1 MAVCLSGLTGP
12 AAFHTVGEPAT
23 LWQRWRIWKDEFELF
38 VTASGIDDPK
48 QQRALLL
55 HLAGPGVREIFRTI
69 PEETKGDA
77 KDYKKAMESLN
88 DYFKLKKNIP
98 KARQNFLGAT
108 PAPGERINNFV
119 TRLSSL
125 AEHCKYG
132 EEKDHMTRDQVL
144 THIKDKNLKSKLYR
158 SENLT
163 LSKLLEV
170 VSQYHDKDALILV
183 QPEDQINRVQLAEK
197 HTTSQMKYQGRC
209 WNCNKI
215 GHQAKDCRCSRDHV
229 CESCGRLGHFAVCC
243 RYQQEHAS
251 NTTHPTNHGRTRPLQ
266 ARKGKRREKVHAVT
280 QQADGEDS
288 RDNAFYVFTASTS
301 ECFET
306 LELCINDK
314 IVNVIVDSGA
324 SCNLMSEH
332 VFHSLTEGKA
342 PLAECDKHVYAYT
355 HSKPLDLKGSCMLRV
370 TVPQTKISAVAEF
383 YIVPGQA
390 ATLLGRKTSEMLAIL
405 KVGINVNNCNAN
417 IDHAQPPD
425 KKAALR
431 VQFPKIFEGLGKLK
445 GYQLKLH
452 QDDSIA
458 PVAQPLRRIPFSR
471 RQKVTAKLKQ
481 LEELGVIEKVNGPT
495 SWINPLVAVEKPN
508 GDIRICLDMRQAN
521 RAILREKHPVPTVEE
536 TLQEISEA
544 KVFSKLDLNMT
555 FHQIELHP
563 DSRDI
568 TTFAA
573 PNGLYRYKRLL
584 FGVNMA
590 TEKFQQLIWQI
601 LKDCP
606 GAYNLH
612 DDVRVVERDHKEH
625 DEHLDKVM
633 RKFEEHGLTLNYEKC
648 VIAAKSMEYMG
659 EVLTGEGLQVSTKRV
674 EAIVDAPRPQNQS
687 EVRSFLGSAQF
698 CAKFIPRFSTIS
710 SPLWDLT
717 CTGKSWKWGT
727 KEEEAFEE
735 IKKLLTNAPV
745 MAYFA
750 KDAKT
755 RLVTDASPVGLG
767 AVLEQQQEDGSYRP
781 VYYAS
786 RKLSNVEKRYSQ
798 FEREALAVRWACQ
811 KFYLYLYGMEFE
823 LRTDHKP
830 LVTVLGVKSTPPSAR
845 IERWLLYLQQF
856 RYVVTHISGK
866 ENSADALNRLP
877 VGPAQDHD
885 ARESTEYACS
895 IASEAVPAALTPQQ
909 VEQAS
914 AKDPTLQLVRQAVTS
929 GEWSCLSGTMY
940 KALAQELWVLGQ
952 LVLRGDRIIMPESL
966 WKHTIALA
974 HEGHQGMTRTKARL
988 REKVWWPNM
997 DKQVEEFVKTCH
1009 PCQLVGPRSKTEPIR
1024 STTLP
1029 EVPWRDI
1036 AVDLLEIPG
1045 GNHLL
1050 VVVDNYSRWPE
1061 VILLRTINAS
1071 YVTRAMEGIFQTH
1084 GIPESV
1090 RSDNGPPFSSAEF
1103 EGFLD
1108 YLGIVHLKGIPYW
1121 PQSNGQVER
1130 CNETLL
1136 KIIRI
1141 ATLEG
1146 KDWERVLQN
1155 FLFQYRTTPHTV
1167 SGLSPAELLMGRRL
1181 KDKLPRVTIPSERI
1195 TEAHWQQLLRER
1207 DARGKRR
1214 QKEYADSKRSA
1225 QYSDIGEGD
1234 QILLNKSRDNKLSPN
1249 F

>member
-1 MAVCLSGLTGP
+1 
-12 AAFHTVGEPAT
+12 
-23 LWQRWRIWKDEFELF
+23 
-38 VTASGIDDPK
+38 
-48 QQRALLL
+48 
-55 HLAGPGVREIFRTI
+55 
-69 PEETKGDA
+69 
-77 KDYKKAMESLN
+77 
-88 DYFKLKKNIP
+88 
-98 KARQNFLGAT
+98 
-108 PAPGERINNFV
+108 
-119 TRLSSL
+119 
-125 AEHCKYG
+125 
-132 EEKDHMTRDQVL
+132 MTRDQVL

-183 QPEDQINRVQLAEK
+183 QPKDQINRVQLAEK
-197 HTTSQMKYQGRC
+197 HTTSQMKFQGRC

-266 ARKGKRREKVHAVT
+266 ARKGERREKVHAVT

-288 RDNAFYVFTASTS
+288 RDDAFYVFTASTS

-390 ATLLGRKTSEMLAIL
+390 ATLLGRKTSETLAIL

-452 QDDSIA
+452 QDDSIP

-544 KVFSKLDLNMT
+544 KVFSKLDLNMA

-612 DDVRVVERDHKEH
+612 DDVRVVGRDHKEH
-625 DEHLDKVM
+625 DENLDKVM
-633 RKFEEHGLTLNYEKC
+633 RKFEEHGLPLNYEKC

-659 EVLTGEGLQVSTKRV
+659 EVLTGEGLQVSKKRV

-698 CAKFIPRFSTIS
+698 CAKFIPGFSTIS

-735 IKKLLTNAPV
+735 IKKLLTNAP
-745 MAYFA
+745 
-750 KDAKT
+750 T
-755 RLVTDASPVGLG
+755 SP
-767 AVLEQQQEDGSYRP
+767 
-781 VYYAS
+781 
-786 RKLSNVEKRYSQ
+786 K
-798 FEREALAVRWACQ
+798 
-811 KFYLYLYGMEFE
+811 M
-823 LRTDHKP
+823 LR
-830 LVTVLGVKSTPPSAR
+830 
-845 IERWLLYLQQF
+845 
-856 RYVVTHISGK
+856 
-866 ENSADALNRLP
+866 
-877 VGPAQDHD
+877 
-885 ARESTEYACS
+885 
-895 IASEAVPAALTPQQ
+895 
-909 VEQAS
+909 
-914 AKDPTLQLVRQAVTS
+914 PTL
-929 GEWSCLSGTMY
+929 
-940 KALAQELWVLGQ
+940 
-952 LVLRGDRIIMPESL
+952 
-966 WKHTIALA
+966 
-974 HEGHQGMTRTKARL
+974 
-988 REKVWWPNM
+988 
-997 DKQVEEFVKTCH
+997 
-1009 PCQLVGPRSKTEPIR
+1009 
-1024 STTLP
+1024 
-1029 EVPWRDI
+1029 
-1036 AVDLLEIPG
+1036 
-1045 GNHLL
+1045 
-1050 VVVDNYSRWPE
+1050 
-1061 VILLRTINAS
+1061 
-1071 YVTRAMEGIFQTH
+1071 
-1084 GIPESV
+1084 
-1090 RSDNGPPFSSAEF
+1090 
-1103 EGFLD
+1103 
-1108 YLGIVHLKGIPYW
+1108 
-1121 PQSNGQVER
+1121 
-1130 CNETLL
+1130 
-1136 KIIRI
+1136 
-1141 ATLEG
+1141 
-1146 KDWERVLQN
+1146 
-1155 FLFQYRTTPHTV
+1155 
-1167 SGLSPAELLMGRRL
+1167 
-1181 KDKLPRVTIPSERI
+1181 
-1195 TEAHWQQLLRER
+1195 
-1207 DARGKRR
+1207 
-1214 QKEYADSKRSA
+1214 
-1225 QYSDIGEGD
+1225 
-1234 QILLNKSRDNKLSPN
+1234 
-1249 F
+1249 

>member
-12 AAFHTVGEPAT
+12 AAFDTVGEPAT

-48 QQRALLL
+48 QQRALPL

-69 PEETKGDA
+69 PVETKGDA

-125 AEHCKYG
+125 AEHCEYG
-132 EEKDHMTRDQVL
+132 EEKDNMTRDQVL

-197 HTTSQMKYQGRC
+197 QTTSQMKFQGRC

-229 CESCGRLGHFAVCC
+229 CESCGRLDHFAVCC

-251 NTTHPTNHGRTRPLQ
+251 NTTQPTNHGRTRPLQ
-266 ARKGKRREKVHAVT
+266 ARKEGRREKVHAVT
-280 QQADGEDS
+280 QQGDGEDS
-288 RDNAFYVFTASTS
+288 RDDAFYLFTASTS

-306 LELCINDK
+306 LGLCISDK

-390 ATLLGRKTSEMLAIL
+390 ATLLGRKTSETLAIL

-452 QDDSIA
+452 QDDSIP

-544 KVFSKLDLNMT
+544 KVFSKLDLNMA

-606 GAYNLH
+606 GAYKLH
-612 DDVRVVERDHKEH
+612 DDVRVVGRDHKEH
-625 DEHLDKVM
+625 DENLDKVI
-633 RKFEEHGLTLNYEKC
+633 T
-648 VIAAKSMEYMG
+648 
-659 EVLTGEGLQVSTKRV
+659 QV
-674 EAIVDAPRPQNQS
+674 
-687 EVRSFLGSAQF
+687 
-698 CAKFIPRFSTIS
+698 
-710 SPLWDLT
+710 
-717 CTGKSWKWGT
+717 
-727 KEEEAFEE
+727 
-735 IKKLLTNAPV
+735 
-745 MAYFA
+745 
-750 KDAKT
+750 
-755 RLVTDASPVGLG
+755 
-767 AVLEQQQEDGSYRP
+767 
-781 VYYAS
+781 
-786 RKLSNVEKRYSQ
+786 
-798 FEREALAVRWACQ
+798 
-811 KFYLYLYGMEFE
+811 
-823 LRTDHKP
+823 
-830 LVTVLGVKSTPPSAR
+830 
-845 IERWLLYLQQF
+845 
-856 RYVVTHISGK
+856 
-866 ENSADALNRLP
+866 
-877 VGPAQDHD
+877 
-885 ARESTEYACS
+885 
-895 IASEAVPAALTPQQ
+895 
-909 VEQAS
+909 
-914 AKDPTLQLVRQAVTS
+914 
-929 GEWSCLSGTMY
+929 
-940 KALAQELWVLGQ
+940 
-952 LVLRGDRIIMPESL
+952 
-966 WKHTIALA
+966 
-974 HEGHQGMTRTKARL
+974 
-988 REKVWWPNM
+988 
-997 DKQVEEFVKTCH
+997 
-1009 PCQLVGPRSKTEPIR
+1009 
-1024 STTLP
+1024 
-1029 EVPWRDI
+1029 
-1036 AVDLLEIPG
+1036 
-1045 GNHLL
+1045 
-1050 VVVDNYSRWPE
+1050 
-1061 VILLRTINAS
+1061 
-1071 YVTRAMEGIFQTH
+1071 
-1084 GIPESV
+1084 
-1090 RSDNGPPFSSAEF
+1090 
-1103 EGFLD
+1103 
-1108 YLGIVHLKGIPYW
+1108 
-1121 PQSNGQVER
+1121 
-1130 CNETLL
+1130 
-1136 KIIRI
+1136 
-1141 ATLEG
+1141 
-1146 KDWERVLQN
+1146 
-1155 FLFQYRTTPHTV
+1155 
-1167 SGLSPAELLMGRRL
+1167 
-1181 KDKLPRVTIPSERI
+1181 
-1195 TEAHWQQLLRER
+1195 
-1207 DARGKRR
+1207 
-1214 QKEYADSKRSA
+1214 
-1225 QYSDIGEGD
+1225 
-1234 QILLNKSRDNKLSPN
+1234 
-1249 F
+1249 